1 MLTSHPLRLT
11 TPLPV
16 VPVKV
21 CVPSVRVAPAGMPP
35 IEVMVWVSEPSVS
48 TDVTFKPN
56 AMLLFSAT

>member
-1 MLTSHPLRLT
+1 MTA
-11 TPLPV
+11 LPV

-21 CVPSVRVAPAGMPP
+21 WMPSVSVAPTGMPL

-48 TDVTFKPN
+48 TDVTFRPN